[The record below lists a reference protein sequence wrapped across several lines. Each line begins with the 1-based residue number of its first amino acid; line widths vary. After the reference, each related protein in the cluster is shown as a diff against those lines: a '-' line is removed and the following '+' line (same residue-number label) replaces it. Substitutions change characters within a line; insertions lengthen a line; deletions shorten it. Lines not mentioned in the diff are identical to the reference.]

1 MIINSNKRV
10 LDYNSQLV
18 RIFEKFFLE
27 YDDIS
32 EANGI
37 YDIIIL
43 HREGIQDNFEDV
55 KEYTHSDTKFIIDI
69 TTESGNLQTFLD
81 YFKNLTDLSNF
92 KFYLFVDSNLTNYI
106 NNVSLKYEV
115 IHAHELL
122 YYAHTNVDSDCL
134 IKLNRN
140 RNIKFVN
147 SYMSFNGSMRPQ
159 RILLLLHLLK
169 NNIQIDNTSFLLYM
183 KTDSGYKFVREEYEG
198 MLNEMKSSDIINNNE
213 YNLLK
218 NVKLPK
224 SLDYECGV
232 ETLAFNSVDDSY
244 SYPINFVTENV
255 TGLVKGDESPFEL
268 ITFSEKTIK
277 PFLAHQ
283 LPLIFGVYGL
293 QKKLRELGFDLFDD
307 YIDHKSYENIKDA
320 HTRLKIMV
328 LELKRLLEFDNVEF
342 RKNNTHR
349 FISNHLKI
357 FELSNKG
364 FDILNNFYKSNIL

>member
-1 MIINSNKRV
+1 MIINPNKRI

-18 RIFEKFFLE
+18 RIFQRFFLD
-27 YDDIS
+27 YDDVS

-37 YDIIIL
+37 YDVIIL

-55 KEYTHSDTKFIIDI
+55 KQYANINTKFIVDI

-81 YFKNLTDLSNF
+81 YFKNLTDTSEY
-92 KFYLFVDSNLTNYI
+92 KFYLIVDSNLTNYI
-106 NNVSLKYEV
+106 NNTSLKYEV
-115 IHAHELL
+115 IHAHEIL

-134 IKLNRN
+134 IKVNRN

-159 RILLLLHLLK
+159 RILLLLNLLK
-169 NNIQIDNTSFLLYM
+169 NNIQIDNTSFLFYM
-183 KTDSGYKFVREEYEG
+183 NTSDGYKFIREEYEG
-198 MLNEMKSSDIINNNE
+198 MLNELKSFNTIDDTD

-218 NVKLPK
+218 NTKLPK
-224 SLDYECGV
+224 ELDYECGV
-232 ETLAFNSVDDSY
+232 KTIVFNSIDDSY

-255 TGLVKGDESPFEL
+255 TGLVKGDESPYEL

-293 QKKLRELGFDLFDD
+293 PQRLRELGFDLFDD

-320 HTRLKIMV
+320 YTRLQMMV
-328 LELKRLLEFDNVEF
+328 LELKRLLDFDNVQF
-342 RKNNTHR
+342 REKNRYR
-349 FISNHLKI
+349 FINNHLKV